1 MHRGEKLLS
10 YKAASTTRARA
21 SKIAPEGRG
30 SRCLV
35 RPIGARFRITFKRLR
50 RARTISVENVAYS
63 GLSISRSAGRSHA
76 SPYPLPASVPC
87 SLQGRGI
94 PSPDESALRVIR
106 VTGTCRPGD
115 GALPPS
121 SGITSH
127 QPLRPPTHVHSPG
140 STGAKG
146 AGRLN
151 GSHNKSGMEKPERV
165 ASAFRSRHSLR
176 LCSDGVE
183 RTLGPGPARR
193 ARPRPPVPVLLK

>member
-1 MHRGEKLLS
+1 LPPTVVFPGGTVGSGTQSAGREREVKNEVPLDRGRPKVQRLPKRRGGPRDRPTICQTGWVMIAPRRKLLS
-10 YKAASTTRARA
+10 YKAASTMRARA

-76 SPYPLPASVPC
+76 PPYPLPASVPC

-121 SGITSH
+121 SGIASH
-127 QPLRPPTHVHSPG
+127 QP
-140 STGAKG
+140 
-146 AGRLN
+146 
-151 GSHNKSGMEKPERV
+151 
-165 ASAFRSRHSLR
+165 
-176 LCSDGVE
+176 
-183 RTLGPGPARR
+183 
-193 ARPRPPVPVLLK
+193 